1 MGWSKAG
8 RPQLCLPNL
17 EVQAAT
23 GQHPSHPCVCVCGRR
38 RDLGCFVTA
47 VWHCKGCQPSR
58 GHCSLGSREGT
69 GIRQPMSYFIPALM
83 GTARTSGYKALACS
97 GLAPFSS
104 FRDPGRR
111 GDKEHCCSPPYLC
124 RICFSSSPQPLCCCQ
139 DTEQP
144 RQPRRNPR
152 TGLAASWRGDALPG
166 FGGEGVSPLTSCSP
180 ASPQA
185 AVGGNSQPQTMCGKA
200 AISPRGLRLQALFV
214 LCFRLFICHSGKS
227 AQPQIKKGKR
237 NKS

>member
-1 MGWSKAG
+1 MSPQPRGASSKGPAG
-8 RPQLCLPNL
+8 LPPL
-17 EVQAAT
+17 
-23 GQHPSHPCVCVCGRR
+23 CVCVCGRR

-47 VWHCKGCQPSR
+47 VWHCKGCQPSC
-58 GHCSLGSREGT
+58 GHCSSGSREGT

-83 GTARTSGYKALACS
+83 GTARTSGYKAPACS

-111 GDKEHCCSPPYLC
+111 GDKEHCCSPPDLC
-124 RICFSSSPQPLCCCQ
+124 RSCFSSSPQPLCCCQ

-166 FGGEGVSPLTSCSP
+166 FGREGVSPLTSCSP

-185 AVGGNSQPQTMCGKA
+185 AAGGKLTAPNCVWQGSHLSKGTDAAGFVHAVLQTVCMSLQE
-200 AISPRGLRLQALFV
+200 ISTTT
-214 LCFRLFICHSGKS
+214 
-227 AQPQIKKGKR
+227 
-237 NKS
+237 N